1 MRLMQL
7 YIIPYLSGIYRLR
20 LGSGAGT
27 IARSRWSHP
36 NWALVASL
44 NSGDV
49 GERGGKGGSEA
60 ASINSGATVLC
71 TAEPEPLG
79 VVPNGAI
86 VASHCCF
93 V

>member
-1 MRLMQL
+1 M
-7 YIIPYLSGIYRLR
+7 
-20 LGSGAGT
+20 GSGAGT

-36 NWALVASL
+36 NAPVASL

-49 GERGGKGGSEA
+49 GETGGKGGSEA

-71 TAEPEPLG
+71 TVEPEPLG

-86 VASHCCF
+86 EASHCCF